1 MIKLLQQNFLRLIL
15 LGIFFLGTDAAWSQ
29 SIWTNPIDDST
40 PANHN
45 PYTIGDVK
53 DANITV
59 SGVGRGSGIADNAG
73 TGRYNAKGWTNTT
86 SIDADDY
93 FTFTLTPN
101 SGYKINFASLDFTLQ
116 RSNTGPANFSV
127 RSSRDNY
134 ATSIETIPAT
144 GTTGSPKTVSLSGAT
159 FQNITSAITF
169 RIYGYDASGPTGT
182 ASINDFTFNGQ
193 VVSTLGTTEPERSN
207 VRFYPNPV
215 KDVLKISNSK
225 AITSVMLYNIS
236 GQKVLAVNPNSATAV
251 IDMASLA
258 SGLYMA
264 TIVSDEQFQN
274 IKILKE

>member
-1 MIKLLQQNFLRLIL
+1 MIKLLQQNFLRLTL
-15 LGIFFLGTDAAWSQ
+15 LGVFFLGNCAWSQ

-40 PANHN
+40 PAVHN

-59 SGVGRGSGIADNAG
+59 SGIGRGSGIADNAG

-116 RSNTGPANFSV
+116 RSNTGPATFSV

-134 ATSIETIPAT
+134 AASIETIAAT
-144 GTTGSPKTVSLSGAT
+144 GTSGSAKTVSLSAAA

-169 RIYGYDASGPTGT
+169 RIYGYDASGATGT
-182 ASINDFTFNGQ
+182 GSINDFTFNGQ
-193 VVSTLGTTEPERSN
+193 VINALGISDPEIAKVS
-207 VRFYPNPV
+207 FYPNPV
-215 KDVLKISNSK
+215 KDVLKISN
-225 AITSVMLYNIS
+225 ANTMTSVVVYNLS
-236 GQKVLAVNPNSATAV
+236 GQKVLTVNPNSNMAV
-251 IDMASLA
+251 IDMASLT
-258 SGLYMA
+258 SGIYMA
-264 TIVSDEQFQN
+264 TIVSEGQYQN